1 MKFELTILGSGGAI
15 PTIKKNPTAQFLN
28 IQDRY
33 FLIDCGEGTQIQLR
47 KFSCKFSKINHI
59 FISHLHGDHYLG
71 LIGLLSTLNL
81 LGRQN
86 DIQIYAPSEIKNILD
101 VHSEISGRGFNFN
114 IHLKSLNFKEKELIF
129 EDNVLEIYSF
139 PVSHSIPCCGFLFKE
154 KPFKRKLVKKA
165 IEGKNFNIETL
176 KNLKEGK
183 DVEIKGEII
192 QNSLYTTNGP
202 KSRSYAFCADTKYD
216 ENISGYVNNVEL
228 MYHEAT
234 FLEAMKNR
242 AKKTLH
248 STALDAG
255 KIAQLSNVKK
265 LLIGHF
271 SARYDDIKDFENE
284 AKTVFD
290 NTKAVSDGEI
300 FKLNNQ

>member
-1 MKFELTILGSGGAI
+1 MRLTILGCHSAT
-15 PTIKKNPTAQFLN
+15 PHENKNPTAQLLD
-28 IQDRY
+28 IKGHR

-47 KFSCKFSKINHI
+47 KFNCKFSKINHI

-86 DIQIYAPSEIKNILD
+86 DIQIYAPSDIDNILD

-114 IHLKSLNFKEKELIF
+114 IHLNPLNFKAKTLIF
-129 EDNVLEIYSF
+129 EDNVLEVYSF

-154 KPFKRKLVKKA
+154 KTFKRKLIKKA

-183 DVEIKGEII
+183 DVEINGQII
-192 QNSLYTTNGP
+192 KNSLYTTNGP

-216 ENISGYVNNVEL
+216 ENIPEYVNNVQM

-234 FLEAMKNR
+234 FLETMKNR

-248 STALDAG
+248 STAKDAG
-255 KIAQLSNVKK
+255 KIANLSNVSK

-284 AKTVFD
+284 AKTVFE
-290 NTKAVSDGEI
+290 NTVAVSDGEI
-300 FKLNNQ
+300 YKLINQ